1 MMVPG
6 QSWQCS
12 VSEEAQ
18 PPQPAFADSNGKA
31 KAISALVNGVF
42 ALAGEA
48 NALAEGVSALAKGA
62 NALAGEASASNERAS
77 ALADGTNALADVAFA
92 LAGVASAKA
101 KMTFAEAFVAASP
114 AASTRLWL
122 ALWLASPIL
131 RGCTATVFHSP
142 SSL

>member
-31 KAISALVNGVF
+31 KAISALVDGV
-42 ALAGEA
+42 
-48 NALAEGVSALAKGA
+48 
-62 NALAGEASASNERAS
+62 
-77 ALADGTNALADVAFA
+77 FA